1 MTIGNGND
9 IHGKRRRGM
18 DFVPGDKELES
29 QS

>member
-9 IHGKRRRGM
+9 IHGQRERGM

>member
-9 IHGKRRRGM
+9 IHGKRGRRM